1 MIHKILPLGRRDPA
15 KLCDGLAN
23 EKLSKSSVIVNEW
36 KNAEKEVRTR
46 TTIHPGRLR
55 AGAFHRAPQDMEST
69 QNMTRMTKKVPLMKI
84 LCLPVPFWGP
94 FVTEAAW
101 LEEGM
106 DKLEFNLGV
115 HRRVRSGCGC
125 HLLPSWLD

>member
-1 MIHKILPLGRRDPA
+1 
-15 KLCDGLAN
+15 
-23 EKLSKSSVIVNEW
+23 VNEW

-69 QNMTRMTKKVPLMKI
+69 QNMTRTTKKAPLMKI

-106 DKLEFNLGV
+106 DTGIQFG
-115 HRRVRSGCGC
+115 ST
-125 HLLPSWLD
+125 

>member
-1 MIHKILPLGRRDPA
+1 MIVK
-15 KLCDGLAN
+15 
-23 EKLSKSSVIVNEW
+23 W
-36 KNAEKEVRTR
+36 KNAEKEVRTC

-55 AGAFHRAPQDMEST
+55 AGAFHRAPKDMEST
-69 QNMTRMTKKVPLMKI
+69 QNMTRTTKKAPLMKVLKKI
-84 LCLPVPFWGP
+84 YLPLALPFWGP

-115 HRRVRSGCGC
+115 HRRVRSVCGC